1 MAGWILESDWRVKV
15 KLRFGPGILA
25 GGGIVVFFLL
35 LAIIGPM
42 VTPYSPFTQDV
53 SSARKGPCSDHWL
66 GTDELGRDLLSRI
79 IAGARISLKACFLTL
94 ILSST
99 TGTVIGLI
107 LGYAGGI
114 TDLVVMRL
122 IDTQEA
128 IPGIALALI
137 LVGAVGSG
145 LGPLIF
151 VMGILSYPSFA
162 RLSRSLTLRFKQE
175 AFIEA
180 AIAIGAS
187 PWRVIRKHLLP
198 NVTPHILSLASIN
211 LGRTVLGIS
220 SLGFLGFGLE
230 PGTPEWG
237 MMIAQGRDLFRT
249 YPHIILF
256 PGAVIALLVFGFNLL
271 GDGLRDMLDPRLKG
285 TRI

>member
-1 MAGWILESDWRVKV
+1 M

-42 VTPYSPFTQDV
+42 VTPYSPFAQDV

-79 IAGARISLKACFLTL
+79 IAGARISLQACFLTL

-99 TGTVIGLI
+99 IGTLIGLV

-114 TDLVVMRL
+114 IDLVVMRL